1 MKHLLLSF
9 LLSFPALTSAQELQ
23 TFSNGEVA
31 DAEKINENFSVLTND
46 ITDLKSLGL
55 LYTSTFPSS
64 EFELDFSQRERTS
77 IQTIGLPPS
86 PEGFDLAF
94 WGANNYVLPEGS
106 FSANV
111 MGKWRWANENFS
123 DQLHSLCRADR
134 DIGFI
139 PLEASYVI
147 SHGANIIVLKTST
160 AAASADVE
168 DTSASVACL
177 KIKSSGEYEFNLYMN
192 YEIVNGHGR
201 FACASMVE
209 PVRFS
214 FVLAEEGKEADTLDL
229 YGINVTAIMGGLS
242 FSATSKQA
250 SENAFFGKIKVPASC
265 EPS

>member
-9 LLSFPALTSAQELQ
+9 LLSFPALTAAQELQ

-31 DAEKINENFSVLTND
+31 DAEKINDNFSALTND
-46 ITDLKSLGL
+46 ITNLKSLGL
-55 LYTSTFPSS
+55 LYTSTFPST
-64 EFELDFSQRERTS
+64 EFELDLSQRGRAST
-77 IQTIGLPPS
+77 QTIGLPAS

-94 WGANNYVLPEGS
+94 WGANNYILPEGS

-123 DQLHSLCRADR
+123 DQLHSLCQADR
-134 DIGFI
+134 DVGFI

-147 SHGANIIVLKTST
+147 SHGANIIALRTST

-177 KIKSSGEYEFNLYMN
+177 KIKPSGEYEFNLYMN

-214 FVLAEEGKEADTLDL
+214 IVLAQEGKEADMVDL
-229 YGINVTAIMGGLS
+229 YGINVSAIMSGLS
-242 FSATSKQA
+242 FSATNKQA
-250 SENAFFGKIKVPASC
+250 SENAFFGKINVPASC
-265 EPS
+265 EP

>member
-9 LLSFPALTSAQELQ
+9 LLSFPALTAAQELQ

-31 DAEKINENFSVLTND
+31 DAEKINDNFSALTND

-55 LYTSTFPSS
+55 LYTSTFPST
-64 EFELDFSQRERTS
+64 EFELDLSQRGRAST
-77 IQTIGLPPS
+77 QTIGLPAS

-94 WGANNYVLPEGS
+94 WGASNYILPEGS

-123 DQLHSLCRADR
+123 DQLHSLCQADR
-134 DIGFI
+134 DVGFI

-147 SHGANIIVLKTST
+147 SHGANIIALRTST

-177 KIKSSGEYEFNLYMN
+177 KIKPSGEYEFNLYMN

-214 FVLAEEGKEADTLDL
+214 IVLAQEGKEADMVDL
-229 YGINVTAIMGGLS
+229 YGINVSAIMSGLS
-242 FSATSKQA
+242 FSATNKQA
-250 SENAFFGKIKVPASC
+250 SENAFFGKINVPASC
-265 EPS
+265 EP